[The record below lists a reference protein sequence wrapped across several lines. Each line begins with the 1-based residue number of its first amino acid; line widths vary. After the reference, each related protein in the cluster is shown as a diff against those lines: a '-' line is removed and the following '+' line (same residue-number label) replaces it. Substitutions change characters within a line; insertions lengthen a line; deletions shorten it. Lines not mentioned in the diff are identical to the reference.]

1 MNYFDHRVIKTALGT
16 FLAIYLAQVMGI
28 SYGVT
33 AGIVTIIS
41 IQTTKKESV
50 KIAIERF
57 IASLVGLFIAAMFF
71 YFWGYTPFVFG
82 LFILIFMPVC
92 LKFNLFQG
100 FLVTVVLATH
110 ILTEKNISLKILSN
124 EILILVLGAVI
135 AIVLNLYMP
144 DVTKKIKHTQ
154 ENVDNFM
161 KKILS
166 YMSDLFFSPVPR
178 LLQNLLFRAGT
189 FDGVGEGTYA
199 FDGHLYDVILQNGRN
214 AGRRPCKDDVSG
226 HQRHDPGKETEQI
239 QRTENHVPGIRGL
252 TDFAVHKATDGKI
265 VDILKIGLNP
275 RSDGAKRIVGLA
287 MADER
292 IDLLYLTGRHI
303 VGTGEPEQA
312 FLRLLRHQVAA
323 YLAHDHRQ
331 LRLML
336 NAAHARRQDDR
347 FAVADNAARGLEE
360 KTRHVGQRIPELL
373 GVRLVVEPDTND
385 LGRRYQRKHLRF
397 GKRYGFHV
405 PRLLVKTEHQPVL
418 KDAVIRC
425 SAVFDPYDP
434 HGTLLVCLLKPS

>member
-100 FLVTVVLATH
+100 FLVTVVLVTH

-166 YMSDLFFSPVPR
+166 YMSDELITGAIFVDEDKVFKDLRKELDIGRDLAYKDYNNALFYGSRYEIEVFNMKRAQYKVLMRMRRHFYNFFISSEHTFIVSEFTRKVGSSIGVDKLYLEALEELETLREKFKSMPLPKSRVEFESR
-178 LLQNLLFRAGT
+178 AVLLQFFNDIEEFLEIKKDFMKKYTL
-189 FDGVGEGTYA
+189 DGE
-199 FDGHLYDVILQNGRN
+199 
-214 AGRRPCKDDVSG
+214 K
-226 HQRHDPGKETEQI
+226 
-239 QRTENHVPGIRGL
+239 
-252 TDFAVHKATDGKI
+252 KI
-265 VDILKIGLNP
+265 
-275 RSDGAKRIVGLA
+275 
-287 MADER
+287 
-292 IDLLYLTGRHI
+292 
-303 VGTGEPEQA
+303 
-312 FLRLLRHQVAA
+312 
-323 YLAHDHRQ
+323 
-331 LRLML
+331 
-336 NAAHARRQDDR
+336 
-347 FAVADNAARGLEE
+347 
-360 KTRHVGQRIPELL
+360 
-373 GVRLVVEPDTND
+373 
-385 LGRRYQRKHLRF
+385 
-397 GKRYGFHV
+397 
-405 PRLLVKTEHQPVL
+405 
-418 KDAVIRC
+418 
-425 SAVFDPYDP
+425 
-434 HGTLLVCLLKPS
+434 